1 MRKAKI
7 TIRTQGVPLKSAGM
21 KTRLFL
27 VSDFCHQKNDN
38 LDIHAD

>member
-7 TIRTQGVPLKSAGM
+7 KIRAQGVPVKSSGL

-38 LDIHAD
+38 LDIPAA